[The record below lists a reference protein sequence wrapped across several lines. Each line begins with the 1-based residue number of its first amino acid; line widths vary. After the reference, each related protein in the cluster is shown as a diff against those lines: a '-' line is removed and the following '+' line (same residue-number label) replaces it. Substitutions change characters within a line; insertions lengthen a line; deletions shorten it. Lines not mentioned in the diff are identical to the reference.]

1 MRILFLTATRVG
13 DAVLSTALLDHLLR
27 RHPGARITV
36 ACGPAA
42 AGVFERMPGRERL
55 LVVEKRR
62 WDLHWPVLWAQVAA
76 VRWDLVVDLR
86 GSALSLLLR
95 ARRRVV
101 MRGGRRAGHR
111 LGHLAGAMGLEAA
124 LPVMW
129 TAPADERRALALLPV
144 GGPGEGPVL
153 GLGPTANWA
162 GKAWPAERFAL
173 VARGLAAGRPG
184 LRVAVF
190 GGPGPAERAMAAPLL
205 GALPG
210 AVDLVGQVSLAEAA
224 ACLRRCALFVG
235 NDSGLMHLAAAAG
248 APVLGLFGP
257 SRASEYAPQGA
268 RAGFVAAPGPEG
280 EAPIAGL
287 TVAAVLE
294 AAERML
300 AGAAT
305 GGGTAGTLDAPGDA
319 PGAGGGAASRD
330 EVGGDET
337 SGGPIARVA
346 PERGVP
352 VVGTAGAVAVLAGQA
367 RA

>member
-27 RHPGARITV
+27 RHPGARVTV

-42 AGVFERMPGRERL
+42 AGVFERMPGRERTVL
-55 LVVEKRR
+55 VEKRR
-62 WDLHWPVLWAQVAA
+62 WDLHWAALWREVAGT
-76 VRWDLVVDLR
+76 RWDLVVDLR

-101 MRGGRRAGHR
+101 MRGGRRPGHR
-111 LGHLAGAMGLEAA
+111 LTHLAGAMGLAVPPR
-124 LPVMW
+124 PVAW
-129 TAPADERRALALLPV
+129 TTAADEGRAAALLPA
-144 GGPGEGPVL
+144 GAAVL
-153 GLGPTANWA
+153 GLGPTANWS
-162 GKAWPAERFAL
+162 GKAWPAERFARL
-173 VARGLAAGRPG
+173 VRGLRAERPG

-190 GGPGPAERAMAAPLL
+190 GGPGEAERAMAAPLL
-205 GALPG
+205 GALAGEGPEP
-210 AVDLVGQVSLAEAA
+210 VDLVGRLSLAEAA

-257 SRASEYAPQGA
+257 SRASEYAPRGP

-287 TVAAVLE
+287 TVEAVLE

-300 AGAAT
+300 ET
-305 GGGTAGTLDAPGDA
+305 DAVSA
-319 PGAGGGAASRD
+319 
-330 EVGGDET
+330 
-337 SGGPIARVA
+337 
-346 PERGVP
+346 
-352 VVGTAGAVAVLAGQA
+352 
-367 RA
+367 